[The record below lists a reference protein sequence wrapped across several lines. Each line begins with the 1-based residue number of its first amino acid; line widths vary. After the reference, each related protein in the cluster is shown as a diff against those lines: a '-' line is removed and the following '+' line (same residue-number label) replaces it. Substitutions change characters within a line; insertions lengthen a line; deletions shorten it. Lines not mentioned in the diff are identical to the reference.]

1 MSLNNAFIP
10 EIYVFLESVL
20 NLCVEIDER
29 SLRIFPSFR
38 LSKIKFDIDEEENST
53 SLKIDQPTPTA
64 VTVVALQL
72 AVRLTKLKSYAS
84 NAEIFKPIA
93 AIIREIPFD
102 DDLKVTTFVYHIC
115 DFSKIFR
122 VFLDD

>member
-1 MSLNNAFIP
+1 MWWLIFRFITFIILVSLNNAFIP

-38 LSKIKFDIDEEENST
+38 LSKIKFDIDEEETST

-72 AVRLTKLKSYAS
+72 ALRLTKLKSYAS

-93 AIIREIPFD
+93 TIISEIPFD
-102 DDLKVTTFVYHIC
+102 DDLKV
-115 DFSKIFR
+115 KI
-122 VFLDD
+122 